1 MKRICKLL
9 RDFCR
14 TGCLLFLSGF
24 LWHEQAQASHLRGA
38 SLYVEATGSVGE
50 VRIVVVEFWRYAALG
65 TDLYALDG
73 NEPDVGDFVRLASE
87 GWVDLGDGT
96 VYGDEPT
103 ELFEVIGFNDAP
115 EDDWVALRAVIVH
128 RYPTAGAY
136 DVQIRGCCRP
146 DFLRNAGNAAFRFKA
161 RVLADGSNASA
172 VVNGSAFVGMPRGNP
187 ATYPIPYTNPDGDQL
202 RFRFATSAESG
213 IYYLPLSVLSID
225 PETGLISWNNTDAT
239 RFPDGSQWAVQVI
252 IEEYDPGVD
261 PEQSAPKAWTA
272 LDFIFRIEGE
282 DNQLPSCTLDPPS
295 PLTVNL
301 GDPVNLAITGDDATG
316 DADDNDADG
325 NTVSISAVR
334 LPAGATLTPNP
345 AVGTAPQTALFE
357 WTPSATGVFNAAF
370 TVSDGLISTTC
381 SATINVVQPSVC
393 TPAVIQSEQVVGNQ
407 GIATFYS
414 PDGIEQL
421 LFTLLDNLTVVSVQ
435 GTGGETFSGTGMGPY
450 VLDAGFSPPTTV
462 EVVFQQVDPN
472 NPTGTYFAEVSTTCP
487 SEPGGLLVANLDPT
501 VAFEM
506 KPVRFAL
513 EGPLPNPSVGATALR
528 LALPEASQVS
538 VVVYDVLGRVVA
550 RLAGGE
556 FSAGVHEV
564 RWLASSALPSGTY
577 VMRVEVQGSGGRR
590 RMEHRLVTLLR

>member
-1 MKRICKLL
+1 MQPRYHYVLRIA
-9 RDFCR
+9 
-14 TGCLLFLSGF
+14 CLLLLHSFLGSA
-24 LWHEQAQASHLRGA
+24 WVQASHLRGA
-38 SLYVEATGSVGE
+38 SLYAEATGSAGE
-50 VRIVVVEFWRYAALG
+50 VRIVVIEFWRYAALG
-65 TDLYALDG
+65 TDFYTLDG

-96 VYGDEPT
+96 VYGDDPT

-136 DVQIRGCCRP
+136 DVQIGGCCRP
-146 DFLRNAGNAAFRFKA
+146 EFLRNASDAAFRFKA
-161 RVLADGSNASA
+161 RVLVDGSNASA
-172 VVNGSAFVGMPRGNP
+172 VVSASAFVGISRGNP
-187 ATYPIPYTNPDGDQL
+187 ATYLIPYTNPDGDQL
-202 RFRFATSAESG
+202 RFRFATPTESG

-225 PETGLISWNNTDAT
+225 PETGLISWNNTDVT

-282 DNQLPSCTLDPPS
+282 DNQLPSCTLDPPA

-301 GDPVNLAITGDDATG
+301 GDPVSILITGDDAVG
-316 DADDNDADG
+316 DADDNDSDG
-325 NTVSISAVR
+325 NTVSISAVH

-345 AVGTAPQTALFE
+345 ALGAAPQTALFE
-357 WTPSATGVFNAAF
+357 WTPSAIGVFNAAF

-381 SATINVVQPSVC
+381 SAEIRVVQPSVC
-393 TPAVIQSEQVVGNQ
+393 TPAVIQSERVSGNQ

-414 PDGIEQL
+414 PDGIEQI
-421 LFTLLDNLTVVSVQ
+421 LFTALNNLTVVSVQ
-435 GTGGETFSGTGMGPY
+435 GTGGETFSGAGMGPY
-450 VLDAGFSPPTTV
+450 VLDAGYSPPTTV

-472 NPTGTYFAEVSTTCP
+472 VPTGTYFAEVSTTCP

-501 VAFEM
+501 VAFELR
-506 KPVRFAL
+506 PARFAL
-513 EGPLPNPSVGATALR
+513 EGPMPNPTEGLTTLR

-538 VVVYDVLGRVVA
+538 VVVYDVLGRAVA

-564 RWLASSALPSGTY
+564 RWLAGSGLPSGTY
-577 VMRVEVQGSGGRR
+577 MVRVEVLEAGGTRR
-590 RMEHRLVTLLR
+590 VAHRLVTLLR

>member
-1 MKRICKLL
+1 MKCRYNVH
-9 RDFCR
+9 CR
-14 TGCLLFLSGF
+14 TYQIGWLLLLSNL
-24 LWHEQAQASHLRGA
+24 LWGIRAQASHLRGA
-38 SLYVEATGSVGE
+38 TLYAEATGSAGE
-50 VRIVVVEFWRYAALG
+50 VRIVVIEFWRYATLG
-65 TDLYALDG
+65 TNLYMLDG
-73 NEPDVGDFVRLASE
+73 NEPDVGDWVQLSEE

-96 VYGDEPT
+96 LYGDDPT

-128 RYPTAGAY
+128 RYPAAGAY

-146 DFLRNAGNAAFRFKA
+146 DFLRNASDAAFRFKA

-172 VVNGSAFVGMPRGNP
+172 VVSGGAFVGIPRGNP
-187 ATYPIPYTNPDGDQL
+187 ATYSISYTNPDGDLL
-202 RFRFATSAESG
+202 RFRFATPTESG
-213 IYYLPLSVLSID
+213 IYRLPLSVLSID
-225 PETGLISWNNTDAT
+225 PETGVISWNNTDAT

-261 PEQSAPKAWTA
+261 PEQSTPKAWTA

-282 DNQLPSCTLDPPS
+282 GNQLPTCTLDPPS

-301 GDPVNLAITGDDATG
+301 GDPVSILITGDDATG
-316 DADDNDADG
+316 DADG
-325 NTVSISAVR
+325 NTVSISAVH

-345 AVGTAPQTALFE
+345 ALGAAPQTALFE
-357 WTPSATGVFNAAF
+357 WTPSATGVFNAVF

-381 SATINVVQPSVC
+381 AAEIRVMQPSVC
-393 TPAVIQSEQVVGNQ
+393 TPAVIQSERVSGNQ

-414 PDGIEQL
+414 PDGIEQI
-421 LFTLLDNLTVVSVQ
+421 LFTLLNNLSVVSVQ

-472 NPTGTYFAEVSTTCP
+472 VPTGTYFAEVYSTCP

-501 VAFEM
+501 VAFEL
-506 KPVRFAL
+506 KPTRFAL
-513 EGPLPNPSVGATALR
+513 EGPLPNPFRGETALR
-528 LALPEASQVS
+528 LMLPEASRVS
-538 VVVYDVLGRVVA
+538 VAVYDVLGREVA

-556 FSAGVHEV
+556 FSAGVHAV
-564 RWLASSALPSGTY
+564 RWLAGSGLPSGTY
-577 VMRVEVQGSGGRR
+577 VMRVEVLEGDGTRR
-590 RMEHRLVTLLR
+590 VAHRLVTLLR